1 MAALKRQAMSR
12 LKARRGPVW
21 LLDLD
26 NTLHDAGTHI
36 MPRVNHEMTAWVA
49 RHLALDDQEASRL
62 RVAYWKRYGA
72 TLLGMIEHH
81 AINPD
86 AFLQDT
92 HPLPDLLAKVRPHK
106 ALQNS
111 LRRLKGSKLI
121 LTNAPRHYAEAV
133 LHKAGLDA
141 LVEQVICIEDMC
153 FAGQFRPK
161 PSVAMLKMLCA
172 RLGVSSKQC
181 LLVEDSVE
189 NLRAARVLGMRTV
202 LVLEHGW
209 RGRPRSAYA
218 GSARLVR
225 YQVHSARQLTRLL
238 TTQSQRLSR

>member
-1 MAALKRQAMSR
+1 MTIFKRRALSR
-12 LKARRGPVW
+12 LKRRQGPVW

-26 NTLHDAGTHI
+26 NTLHDAGKHI
-36 MPRVNHEMTAWVA
+36 MPRVNQEMTQWVA
-49 RHLALDDQEASRL
+49 RHLAVDEDEASRL

-81 AINPD
+81 AINPH

-92 HPLPDLLAKVRPHK
+92 HPLPELLSRVRPHK
-106 ALQNS
+106 ALQDG

-121 LTNAPRHYAEAV
+121 LTNAPRHYAQAV

-141 LVEQVICIEDMC
+141 GVEQVICIEDMC
-153 FAGQFRPK
+153 FAGRFRPK

-172 RLGVSSKQC
+172 KLGVSSTQC

-189 NLRAARVLGMRTV
+189 NLRAARRLGMQTI

-209 RGRPRSAYA
+209 RGRPRSAFA
-218 GSARLVR
+218 GSARVVTH
-225 YQVHSARQLTRLL
+225 QINSARH
-238 TTQSQRLSR
+238 LSRLTLNRAV